1 MLIQVYESER
11 ARTRDNKL
19 LGKFELS
26 GISPAPHGAPQI
38 EVTFDM
44 DANGILN
51 VSTADK
57 TTGKSNRITIT
68 NDKGRLSEEEI
79 EPMVS
84 EAERS
89 ATPVSAS
96 IRA

>member
-19 LGKFELS
+19 FGKFELS

-38 EVTFDM
+38 DVTFDM